1 MPRLPIAQCRR
12 AGQTRRHIDKAEVP
26 DARRR
31 QMKKWL
37 LGTGAVL
44 LLAIG
49 AGAWWLF
56 GNIDAVV
63 KRAITRYGSEMT
75 QALVSVDAVQLRSS
89 DGAGTVRGL
98 TVGNPAGF
106 TTPYALK
113 VGVIDVAVELR
124 TLADP
129 VVVVQRIVI
138 ESPDLIYEK
147 GATQTNFE
155 AIQKNIASAL
165 GSRSAGGTGTG
176 SAKAPARKLIV
187 DELIIRN
194 ARARAA
200 APLLAGKTMSVTL
213 PDIVLHHIGRVE
225 GGITPAQLG
234 EVVARTLSQRLIAS
248 LPFERLL
255 KSLGERIKGLFN

>member
-1 MPRLPIAQCRR
+1 
-12 AGQTRRHIDKAEVP
+12 
-26 DARRR
+26 
-31 QMKKWL
+31 MKKWL
-37 LGTGAVL
+37 LGSVAVL

-49 AGAWWLF
+49 GGAWWLY

-75 QALVSVDAVQLRSS
+75 QALVSVEAVQLRSS

-106 TTPYALK
+106 KTPFALK
-113 VGVIDVAVELR
+113 VGLIDVAVELR

-129 VVVVQRIVI
+129 VIVIKRIVI
-138 ESPDLIYEK
+138 ESPEVIYEK

-165 GSRSAGGTGTG
+165 GTRSAGGGG
-176 SAKAPARKLIV
+176 SAAAPVRKLIV

-200 APLLAGKTMSVTL
+200 APLLAGKTISATL
-213 PDIVLHHIGRVE
+213 PDIVLRHVGRAE

-248 LPFERLL
+248 LPFERVL
-255 KSLGERIKGLFN
+255 KSLGDRIKGLFQ